1 MENIIKIKKLAKS
14 RIQEFIDTKNK
25 WYYWHKTYV
34 DWIDDEWQEAKDEIK
49 PNNSVYLEDELWD
62 VFWDY
67 MCLLN
72 SLEQEW
78 LISSQ
83 EKVFERCYKK
93 FSERIWA
100 VRQSIPWQDWI
111 WKQVKEKQ
119 NLEKAKEHKEKHWN

>member
-1 MENIIKIKKLAKS
+1 MQNIVKIKELAKS
-14 RIQEFIDTKNK
+14 RIQEFIDTKNVWYK
-25 WYYWHKTYV
+25 WKETYI
-34 DWIDDEWQEAKDEIK
+34 DWIDDEWQEAKEEIK

-78 LISSQ
+78 FISSQ

-100 VRQSIPWQDWI
+100 VRKSIPWQDNI
-111 WKQVKEKQ
+111 WKQIKEKQ
-119 NLEKAKEHKEKHWN
+119 NKEKAEEHKIIHW

>member
-1 MENIIKIKKLAKS
+1 
-14 RIQEFIDTKNK
+14 
-25 WYYWHKTYV
+25 
-34 DWIDDEWQEAKDEIK
+34 
-49 PNNSVYLEDELWD
+49 
-62 VFWDY
+62 

-93 FSERIWA
+93 FSERIEA
-100 VRQSIPWQDWI
+100 VRKSIPWQDDI

-119 NLEKAKEHKEKHWN
+119 NQEKLEEHKKKHWN

>member
-1 MENIIKIKKLAKS
+1 MQNIIKIKELAKS

-34 DWIDDEWQEAKDEIK
+34 DWIDDELKEAKDEIK
-49 PNNSVYLEDELWD
+49 PNNTVYLEDELWD

-93 FSERIWA
+93 FSERILA
-100 VRQSIPWQDWI
+100 VRKSIPWQDWI
-111 WKQVKEKQ
+111 WKKIKEKQ
-119 NLEKAKEHKEKHWN
+119 NQEKAKEHKQKHWN